1 MVKAESV
8 MTSLTVKLSKLDTF
22 FDRVEAMD
30 NPQLSEMITLMRMYR
45 EHMHPNKTAADID
58 LVNFLD
64 SLEGD
69 KVPLDNGFVHFM
81 RITDLNKKH

>member
-1 MVKAESV
+1 MV
-8 MTSLTVKLSKLDTF
+8 SLTVKLSKLDTF
-22 FDRVEAMD
+22 MDGIEAME
-30 NPQLSEMITLMRMYR
+30 NIEMSEIITYMRMYR

-58 LVNFLD
+58 LVDFLD

-69 KVPLDNGFVHFM
+69 SVPLNNGFVHFM